1 MKYILLMDSVHKV
14 MKAEKV
20 LKSAGILIDL
30 VPVPREI
37 SSDCGVAIE
46 FDSAPREDVLDLL
59 EKAGCP
65 ALECYVKGPGKGFE
79 KVA

>member
-20 LKSAGILIDL
+20 LKSASVSVDL

-46 FDSAPREDVLDLL
+46 FDSARREDVLGLL
-59 EKAGCP
+59 EKEGSP
-65 ALECYVKGPGKGFE
+65 ALACYVKHPGKGFE
-79 KVA
+79 KVE

>member
-1 MKYILLMDSVHKV
+1 MKCILLMGSVHKV

-20 LKSAGILIDL
+20 LKSAGVPVDL

-46 FDSAPREDVLDLL
+46 FDSDRREDVLNLL
-59 EKAGCP
+59 KQEGCP
-65 ALECYVKGPGKGFE
+65 ALACYAKVPGKGFE
-79 KVA
+79 KVE

>member
-1 MKYILLMDSVHKV
+1 MKCILLLGSVHKV

-20 LKSAGILIDL
+20 LKSANVSVDL

-46 FDSAPREDVLDLL
+46 FDSARREDVLGLL
-59 EKAGCP
+59 EKEGFP
-65 ALECYVKGPGKGFE
+65 APGCYVKLPGKGFE
-79 KVA
+79 KVE